1 MLIILAGC
9 SQNAESMEIDKIP
22 WGDYQRLTYDI
33 FENDKP
39 IGTVEFTIE
48 KSQSTETYEI
58 SSITKIDSTQLNTVT
73 TTVKNSH

>member
-1 MLIILAGC
+1 LLIILAGC
-9 SQNAESMEIDKIP
+9 SQNAEPMEIDKIP

-48 KSQSTETYEI
+48 KSQSAETY
-58 SSITKIDSTQLNTVT
+58 
-73 TTVKNSH
+73 

>member
-1 MLIILAGC
+1 
-9 SQNAESMEIDKIP
+9 MEIDKIP

-48 KSQSTETYEI
+48 KSQSAETY
-58 SSITKIDSTQLNTVT
+58 
-73 TTVKNSH
+73 

>member
-9 SQNAESMEIDKIP
+9 SQNAEPMEIDKIP

-58 SSITKIDSTQLNTVT
+58 SSITKIDSPQLNTVT
-73 TTVKNSH
+73 TTVKNLH

>member
-1 MLIILAGC
+1 
-9 SQNAESMEIDKIP
+9 MEIDKIP

-58 SSITKIDSTQLNTVT
+58 SSITKIDSPQLNTVT
-73 TTVKNSH
+73 TTVKNLH

>member
-1 MLIILAGC
+1 LLIILAGC
-9 SQNAESMEIDKIP
+9 SQNAEPMEIDKIP

-58 SSITKIDSTQLNTVT
+58 SSITKIDSPQLNTVT
-73 TTVKNSH
+73 TTVKNLH

>member
-1 MLIILAGC
+1 
-9 SQNAESMEIDKIP
+9 MEIDKIP

-48 KSQSTETYEI
+48 KSQSAETYEI